1 MYLIGLTGGI
11 AAGKSTVSAMLKEY
25 GATIIDADQCA
36 REIVE
41 PHTAA
46 WQAIVDYLGEK
57 ILLPDQKINR
67 KALGTLVF
75 KDHELRKWLE
85 SVTHPAIM
93 RAMKE
98 KIEAAKKNGVSI
110 AVLDA
115 PLLIE
120 VGWQNMVNEVWL
132 VYVNEATQLA
142 RLMTRNK
149 LTEQEAFNRIHSQM
163 SLQEKKKYA
172 QVFIDNSGTLEQTA
186 VFVRVAWNRAGQ
198 KAH

>member
-46 WQAIVDYLGEK
+46 WQRIVDHFGNEILSPGE
-57 ILLPDQKINR
+57 KINR
-67 KALGTLVF
+67 KALGNLVF
-75 KDHELRKWLE
+75 KDYKLRKWLE

-93 RAMKE
+93 KAIKE
-98 KIEAAKKNGVSI
+98 KIEAAKKRGVSI

-120 VGWQNMVNEVWL
+120 VGWQNVVNEVWL
-132 VYVNEATQLA
+132 VYVDEATQLA
-142 RLMTRNK
+142 RLMKRNH
-149 LTEQEAFNRIHSQM
+149 LTEQEAFNRIHSQL
-163 SLQEKKKYA
+163 SLREKKKYA
-172 QVFIDNSGTLEQTA
+172 QVLIDNSGTLEQTA
-186 VFVRVAWNRAGQ
+186 IFVRAAWNSAGQ